1 MSRSRPLFSLLVV
14 LPLAGFSWAV
24 RAPVAPPTADP
35 DLVTICHH
43 PGPNTPF
50 TIQVAPEAVPAHIA
64 QHGDWEINDKNPCI
78 GGTPTVF

>member
-35 DLVTICHH
+35 DLVTICHNA
-43 PGPNTPF
+43 GPNKQ
-50 TIQVAPEAVPAHIA
+50 IEIKVAEEAVPAHVA
-64 QHGDWEINDKNPCI
+64 QHGDWVVDENNPCAI
-78 GGTPTVF
+78 LTVF

>member
-35 DLVTICHH
+35 DLVTICHNA
-43 PGPNTPF
+43 GPTKQ
-50 TIQVAPEAVPAHIA
+50 IEIRVAPEAVPAHLA
-64 QHGDWEINDKNPCI
+64 QHGDGLGSCD
-78 GGTPTVF
+78 GLPTVF

>member
-64 QHGDWEINDKNPCI
+64 QHGDWVVDENNPCAI
-78 GGTPTVF
+78 PTVF